1 MYRIQS
7 FKNAQEFQELF
18 CMREHNNGIK
28 SRRNAILLKF
38 IQSPAIWKWCR
49 ENDYYYLVNL
59 TDMMEMKSEIMRL
72 IRNNGKQQWRNGEL
86 NYVMNINGICW
97 YSNKY
102 ETDNLNGIC
111 LDGVDDSEQSGS
123 FIRYRNKKNGKIY
136 KMKSGKM
143 FKHLIECN
151 RFGRL
156 LPEQVR
162 TWMIE
167 QLVQEW
173 KVYVHSQIPKYELNV
188 NNEFWRIYDGSECYG
203 DFKSCMTNRGFED
216 FYTDSVS
223 AKAAYLIDKDKDMII
238 ARCVIFTDAKDDDGK
253 TWRLCERQYATDGN
267 DLLKQLL
274 VTALINAGEIDAYK
288 RVGADC
294 GNSTAFI
301 DIEGNSLHN
310 KRFHINCDL
319 EYGNTCSYQDS
330 FKFYDPVNKVAY
342 NDDFDDFD
350 DDDYLCMTDGT
361 YYGSRQAWDDWNER
375 FCRRVVRAYVNGET
389 YKIDEDWLEEG
400 NNDFRYFNG
409 NWYHEDDILECER
422 CGNEFLSPEYY
433 DSYDTDGC
441 HSDVTGESYCCEDCM
456 EEAEKEYKKAN
467 WYFSDLDKSYVPKIE
482 MLENYIAFDEDEG
495 GMCIRSV
502 INDRVSVYVMAGV
515 LHYYNNLILDTRAY
529 KEAQQQDAV
538 CEELIRMYEEE
549 NA

>member
-7 FKNAQEFQELF
+7 FKNAQEFQQIF
-18 CMREHNNGIK
+18 GIVEHGNGAK
-28 SRRNAILLKF
+28 NRRNGILLKF

-59 TDMMEMKSEIMRL
+59 ADMMEMKSEIMRL
-72 IRNNGKQQWRNGEL
+72 IKLNGKRQWREGEL
-86 NYVMNINGICW
+86 NYVMNLNGLCW

-102 ETDNLNGIC
+102 ETDNLMGIC
-111 LDGVDDSEQSGS
+111 LDDVDDAEQSGN
-123 FIRYRNKKNGKIY
+123 FIRYRNKKNNKIY
-136 KMKSGKM
+136 KMKAGKM

-151 RFGRL
+151 RFGKL

-173 KVYVHSQIPKYELNV
+173 KVYVHSQIPKYELHIDDR
-188 NNEFWRIYDGSECYG
+188 FSRIYDSYECYG
-203 DFKSCMTNRGFED
+203 DFESCMTNRGFES
-216 FYTDSVS
+216 FYEDAVD
-223 AKAAYLIDKDKDMII
+223 AKAAYLIDRDKKMII

-253 TWRLCERQYATDGN
+253 TWRLAERQYATDGN

-301 DIEGNSLHN
+301 DLEGNSLHN
-310 KRFHINCDL
+310 KRFHIKCDL
-319 EYGNTCSYQDS
+319 KYGDTCSYQDS
-330 FKFYDPVNKVAY
+330 FKFYDPVHKVAY
-342 NDDFDDFD
+342 NDEFDEWD
-350 DDDYLCMTDGT
+350 DDDYLCMTDGS
-361 YYGSRQAWDDWNER
+361 YYGSRQAWDDWNQCY
-375 FCRRVVRAYVNGET
+375 CRRVVRAYAQGDM
-389 YKIDEDWLEEG
+389 YSIDKDWLESSDSE
-400 NNDFRYFNG
+400 FRHFNG
-409 NWYHEDDILECER
+409 NWYHESDIIECER
-422 CGNEFLSPEYY
+422 CGNEFLNPEYY

-456 EEAEKEYKKAN
+456 EEAEREYKEEN
-467 WYFSDLDKSYVPKIE
+467 WFFSDLDKQYVPKIE
-482 MLENYIAFDEDEG
+482 MLGNYIAFDEG
-495 GMCIRSV
+495 RMCIRSV
-502 INDRVSVYVMAGV
+502 INDRVSAYLMAGV
-515 LHYYNNLILDTRAY
+515 LHHYNNLILDTRAY

-538 CEELIRMYEEE
+538 CDELIRMYEEE
-549 NA
+549 ND